1 MKEAGMS
8 VASILKADHL
18 SPFLRQMTVVVA
30 MACLLFT
37 CHSTANATS
46 VLDEDLPNAIS
57 DLPFAEAVAKSRE
70 QGRVLL
76 VMGTA
81 VWCGPCIQ
89 MDRTTWVNPRV
100 VQWARES
107 GIVIKVDVDKDP
119 ELARSLNIRAMPT
132 LIAFRN
138 GEEFD
143 RVMGYQDAD
152 RLLAWCAD
160 VKNGRTQ
167 LDRLR
172 ESAGSR
178 ETNAEGRVDIRS
190 RMDLASGLV
199 LNGRYDEALEEYVW
213 LWENMLVHDPAMIGV
228 RNSFFIRD
236 MSDLASKHPPA
247 MERFTRMR
255 DEAAERMRGAEGPTW
270 ALLEDWIG
278 LNQAIKDNEAVLEWF
293 DRIKER
299 PGAESTLMRFSHRLE
314 SFLIE
319 NKRYKDLAL
328 INWNPT
334 EELNRG
340 VHTIGPMLASMSEDN
355 DDARR
360 ETMMQLHTDSIAR
373 RAGLGLAIAVL
384 GEHEDM
390 FADLLRAIERS
401 IDDEAVLRTVI
412 GSALRSGIDRATL
425 RAAAERVWIDD
436 TDDACEGSGKLRGL
450 LRDGPEVVGRPS
462 GRD

>member
-1 MKEAGMS
+1 M
-8 VASILKADHL
+8 
-18 SPFLRQMTVVVA
+18 FTVHAV
-30 MACLLFT
+30 
-37 CHSTANATS
+37 ANATS
-46 VLDEDLPNAIS
+46 VVDEDVPNAIS
-57 DLPFAEAVAKSRE
+57 DLPFADAVARSRE

-89 MDRTTWVNPRV
+89 MDKTTWVNPRV

-107 GIVIKVDVDKDP
+107 GMVIKVDVDKEP

-143 RVMGYQDAD
+143 RVMGYQTRTGSWRVRGCERGADA
-152 RLLAWCAD
+152 A
-160 VKNGRTQ
+160 
-167 LDRLR
+167 DRLR

-178 ETNAEGRVDIRS
+178 ATNAEGKVDVRS
-190 RMDLASGLV
+190 RMELASGLV
-199 LNGRYDEALEEYVW
+199 LNGRYDEALDEYVW
-213 LWENMLVHDPAMIGV
+213 LWENMVAHEPAMVGV
-228 RNSFFIRD
+228 RNSFLL
-236 MSDLASKHPPA
+236 MYMGELASKHPPA
-247 MERFTRMR
+247 IERFTRMR
-255 DEAAERMRGAEGPTW
+255 DEAAEQMRGADGPTW
-270 ALLEDWIG
+270 ELLQDWIG
-278 LNQAIKDNEAVLEWF
+278 LNVAIADEESILAWF

-299 PGAESTLMRFSHRLE
+299 PGSANTFNRFSFRLE
-314 SFLIE
+314 PMLIKH
-319 NKRYKDLAL
+319 KRYKDLAFT
-328 INWNPT
+328 NWDPT
-334 EELNRG
+334 GELLRSLYS
-340 VHTIGPMLASMSEDN
+340 IEPAMAMMSENFDEEQRQSGLRMLI
-355 DDARR
+355 D
-360 ETMMQLHTDSIAR
+360 
-373 RAGLGLAIAVL
+373 RAAEQSGLGLAIAVL
-384 GEHEDM
+384 GERDEV

-412 GSALRSGIDRATL
+412 RSALRSGIDRATL